1 MDINCIYIAPVTQ
14 KVIHQNAVPDPTVPI
29 AYQLL
34 YHQGGD
40 GQELDRCLVF
50 VEILVV
56 QS

>member
-56 QS
+56 QP